1 MNQDQVKFQECV
13 KSTIEMFQNRDRE
26 KAERLDRAIAAVAA
40 STAKRNSEF
49 GEIQSG
55 MWKLMRETTK

>member
-26 KAERLDRAIAAVAA
+26 KAERLVRAIAAVAE
-40 STAKRNSEF
+40 STAKRNSVL

-55 MWKLMRETTK
+55 MWKLIRETK